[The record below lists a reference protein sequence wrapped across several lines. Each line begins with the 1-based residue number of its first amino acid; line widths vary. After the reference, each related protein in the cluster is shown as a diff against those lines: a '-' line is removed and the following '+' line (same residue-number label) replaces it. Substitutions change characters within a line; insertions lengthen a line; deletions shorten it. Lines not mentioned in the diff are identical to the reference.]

1 MIIATF
7 SDPEEQVV
15 EKIKVVLA
23 EDHEIE
29 CISIVDGKEM
39 TFGDVEIRT
48 KQRKVFFKGKEVEL
62 TPREFDVLYTLAYY
76 HDQVLTTRQIYKAI
90 TGEDVMGD
98 YHGIESSVYS
108 IRKKL
113 GRNIIQNIRGYGYQ
127 PESVNLVTNYF
138 PNIA

>member
-1 MIIATF
+1 MIIVTF
-7 SDPEEQVV
+7 SAPEEQVV
-15 EKIKVVLA
+15 EKIKAVLA

-29 CISIVDGKEM
+29 CISIVGGKEM

-127 PESVNLVTNYF
+127 FKKEK
-138 PNIA
+138 

>member
-15 EKIKVVLA
+15 EKIKAVLV

-113 GRNIIQNIRGYGYQ
+113 GRNVIQNIRGYGYQ
-127 PESVNLVTNYF
+127 LKKET
-138 PNIA
+138 

>member
-1 MIIATF
+1 MIIVTF

-15 EKIKVVLA
+15 EKIKAVLA
-23 EDHEIE
+23 EDWEIE
-29 CISIVDGKEM
+29 CIPIVGGKEM
-39 TFGDVEIRT
+39 SFGDVEIWT
-48 KQRKVFFKGKEVEL
+48 KQRRVFLKGKEVEL
-62 TPREFDVLYTLAYY
+62 TTREFDVLYTLAYY

-98 YHGIESSVYS
+98 YHGIESSVYT

-127 PESVNLVTNYF
+127 FKKEK
-138 PNIA
+138 

>member
-1 MIIATF
+1 MIIVTF

-15 EKIKVVLA
+15 EKIKAVLA

-29 CISIVDGKEM
+29 RIQIAGEEELN
-39 TFGDVEIRT
+39 FGDVEIQT
-48 KQRKVFFKGKEVEL
+48 KQRKVFLRGKEVEL
-62 TPREFDVLYTLAYY
+62 TAREFDVLYTLAYY

-113 GRNIIQNIRGYGYQ
+113 GRNVIQNIRGYGYQ
-127 PESVNLVTNYF
+127 LKKET
-138 PNIA
+138 

>member
-1 MIIATF
+1 MIIVTF

-15 EKIKVVLA
+15 EKIKAVLV

-48 KQRKVFFKGKEVEL
+48 KQRKVFFKGKEVEM
-62 TPREFDVLYTLAYY
+62 TSREFDVLYTLAYY

-108 IRKKL
+108 IRK
-113 GRNIIQNIRGYGYQ
+113 
-127 PESVNLVTNYF
+127 
-138 PNIA
+138 

>member
-1 MIIATF
+1 MIIVTF

-15 EKIKVVLA
+15 EKIKAVLV

-39 TFGDVEIRT
+39 TFGDVEIQT

-76 HDQVLTTRQIYKAI
+76 HDQVLTTRKIYKAI

-127 PESVNLVTNYF
+127 FKKEK
-138 PNIA
+138 

>member
-1 MIIATF
+1 MIIVTF

-15 EKIKVVLA
+15 EKIKAVLA
-23 EDHEIE
+23 EDQEIE
-29 CISIVDGKEM
+29 SISIADGKEIR
-39 TFGDVEIRT
+39 FGDVEIQT
-48 KQRKVFFKGKEVEL
+48 KQRKVFFKGKEIEL
-62 TPREFDVLYTLAYY
+62 TTREFDVLYTLAYY

-113 GRNIIQNIRGYGYQ
+113 GRDVIQNVRGYGYQ
-127 PESVNLVTNYF
+127 LKKEK
-138 PNIA
+138 

>member
-1 MIIATF
+1 MIIVTF

-15 EKIKVVLA
+15 EKIKAVLV

-29 CISIVDGKEM
+29 CISIVEGKEM

-90 TGEDVMGD
+90 TGEDIMGD

-127 PESVNLVTNYF
+127 FKKE
-138 PNIA
+138 I

>member
-1 MIIATF
+1 MIIVTF

-15 EKIKVVLA
+15 EKIKAVLA
-23 EDHEIE
+23 EDQEIA
-29 CISIVDGKEM
+29 CIPLADGKEM
-39 TFGDVEIRT
+39 TFGDVEIHA
-48 KQRKVFFKGKEVEL
+48 KQRRVFLKGKEVGL
-62 TPREFDVLYTLAYY
+62 TTREFDVLYTLAYY

-90 TGEDVMGD
+90 TGEEVMGD

-127 PESVNLVTNYF
+127 FKKEN
-138 PNIA
+138 

>member
-1 MIIATF
+1 MIIVTF
-7 SDPEEQVV
+7 SGPEEQVV
-15 EKIKVVLA
+15 EKIKAVLV

-29 CISIVDGKEM
+29 CISIVDGKKM

-113 GRNIIQNIRGYGYQ
+113 GRNVIQNIRGYGYQ
-127 PESVNLVTNYF
+127 LKKET
-138 PNIA
+138 

>member
-1 MIIATF
+1 MIIVTF

-15 EKIKVVLA
+15 EKIKAVLV

-98 YHGIESSVYS
+98 YHGIESSVDS

-113 GRNIIQNIRGYGYQ
+113 GRNVIQNIRGYGYQ
-127 PESVNLVTNYF
+127 LKKET
-138 PNIA
+138 